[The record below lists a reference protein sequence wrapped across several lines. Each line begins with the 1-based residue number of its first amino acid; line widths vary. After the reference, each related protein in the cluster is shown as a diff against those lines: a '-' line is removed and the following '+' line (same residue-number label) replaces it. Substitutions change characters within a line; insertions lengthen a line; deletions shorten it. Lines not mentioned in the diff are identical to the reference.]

1 MRFIPRAIVALAMTC
16 SCALAN
22 ADGTIL
28 LTRPVHNGGLAAVGT
43 GLFSVDVEPSP
54 YSTTDATWA
63 SEVHIVDVN
72 TGRDKLVTHGFAV
85 SWYQP

>member
-1 MRFIPRAIVALAMTC
+1 M
-16 SCALAN
+16 
-22 ADGTIL
+22 
-28 LTRPVHNGGLAAVGT
+28 GT
-43 GLFSVDVEPSP
+43 GLVSVDVEPSP